1 MNVNGQI
8 AKIDPGRGTV
18 PQIKSGRTLLPIRA
32 VIEAM
37 NGNVNW
43 DSSVNEVSMSALS
56 HSLQMWIGRK
66 NITVDGGTSSMDI
79 APEIINGRTM
89 LPLRFV
95 AENVGCLVEWIG
107 STKEVVIV
115 YPTGNGN

>member
-1 MNVNGQI
+1 
-8 AKIDPGRGTV
+8 
-18 PQIKSGRTLLPIRA
+18 
-32 VIEAM
+32 
-37 NGNVNW
+37 
-43 DSSVNEVSMSALS
+43 
-56 HSLQMWIGRK
+56 
-66 NITVDGGTSSMDI
+66 MDI